1 MNMNESGSG
10 AKSSGIRPKKI
21 RIWFTAI
28 LLVLVML
35 ICAAVAVLMPLYQ
48 AYRKSHMDVP
58 IVTRP
63 DESYTRPPEPTFDP
77 LDKSQVDLGDL
88 VGDWG

>member
-10 AKSSGIRPKKI
+10 ADSSGIRPKKI

-35 ICAAVAVLMPLYQ
+35 ICAAVAVLMPRIRRTEK
-48 AYRKSHMDVP
+48 A
-58 IVTRP
+58 TW
-63 DESYTRPPEPTFDP
+63 TFR
-77 LDKSQVDLGDL
+77 
-88 VGDWG
+88 